1 MLYAHY
7 SNKPELLARLL
18 AEVLRGPVPGRP
30 VLEPDLLVVQNA
42 GLGRWLQLQVA
53 QTLGIAANLSVLFP
67 AEFVWQT
74 LQELVPDL
82 PHENPFA
89 PHRLA
94 WWIFSL
100 FDHLAGQTGLE
111 PLTHYLAGSDQFKRW
126 SLAGRLARLLDQYL
140 LFRPDMI
147 RDWENGEDGHWQAHL
162 WRALV
167 QWTGTRH
174 WARLQGELVATVT
187 SDRFQGNNLPARIA
201 VFGIPSLSPSF
212 LAALDAISHHAEVHL
227 FWFNPCAA
235 PWSHITTIS
244 EEKESGPME
253 LHYERGNTLL
263 AKWGKQGRD
272 TLDLILDLQPREAD
286 LFDAPDADTLLS
298 SVQQEIC
305 LLRDRG
311 DEDDVFM
318 PDPADHSIT
327 IHVCHSPM
335 REVEVLHDQLLDRF
349 ARDAHLTPGDVL
361 VLAPDISLYAP
372 CIDAVFGAAAEH
384 CCIPYAVADR
394 NCMEEEPVVASFL
407 ALLDLPDGR
416 LEAETVLGLLE
427 NSHIAS
433 RFSLDETAL
442 EQVRSWLAHTRVR
455 WGRDGAWRKRHG
467 FPDSSEHT
475 WQAALDR
482 LVLGAAMGEEEPVAG
497 LLPYMDIEGETAR
510 MLGRFHTF
518 ATAVFEA
525 AAALGRE
532 QPVDSWRQ
540 LLDHLTD
547 VFFTVDNDSATPLQ
561 AVRQAVTVFEEVA
574 AQAMGEKSVALPVVR
589 HFLTEQ
595 FAAMPAGHSRF
606 LTGAVTCCAMVPMRS
621 IPFKLICMLGMGH
634 NAFPRVSTPESMDL
648 MARSYK
654 KGDRS
659 RRDDDRYLFLETLLL
674 ARHALYISYV
684 GRDIRDDSEI
694 PPSVLVSD
702 LLDYLLQGV
711 PEKGAMDDDGPRE
724 KLLRRLVTLHPL
736 QPFDPVYFQNNGRY
750 PGYSE
755 DLLNACRGLHGIS
768 RAAPGFFS
776 TPLAEPE
783 ESVREIEL
791 DRLVE
796 FYCNPARA
804 LLRRRL
810 GLWLERS
817 ETTIEGREPF
827 VMDWD
832 AAETAR
838 LEWLVRFAPE
848 QDLDGLEKRLRM
860 RNLLP
865 HGLAGRVCLEKEI
878 SGFSVMAKEA
888 RQVMDALIED
898 PWPVD
903 LEIDLPHDRE
913 RVRLVGWITG
923 LRVGRG
929 LVHLRLRR
937 AQARDRI
944 LLVLHHLA
952 LSADTSRP
960 LPPCSELLALDR
972 HDRLRPVHPQQ
983 AREFLSNYINYF
995 FEGQQQPLP
1004 FFPKSA
1010 WAYFD
1015 AGPRS
1020 RPMEVARKKWRSTY
1034 FARHGEDADP
1044 YYRKLFAGQ
1053 DPVDA
1058 RFERLVRELLL
1069 PLKEI
1074 LEER

>member
-7 SNKPELLARLL
+7 GNKPEILARLL

-42 GLGRWLQLQVA
+42 GLGRWLQLRVA
-53 QTLGIAANLSVLFP
+53 QTLGVAANLSVRFP
-67 AEFVWQT
+67 AEFVWQV
-74 LQELVPDL
+74 LEQLVPDL
-82 PHENPFA
+82 PRQNPFA
-89 PHRLA
+89 PHRLT
-94 WWIFSL
+94 WRLFSL
-100 FDHLAGQTGLE
+100 FDHLTGQTGLK

-126 SLAGRLARLLDQYL
+126 SLAGRLAHLFDQYL
-140 LFRPDMI
+140 LFRPEMI
-147 RDWENGEDGHWQAHL
+147 RDWENGSDDHWQAYL

-167 QWTGTRH
+167 QRTGTRH
-174 WARLQGELVATVT
+174 WARLQGELIATVT
-187 SDRFQGNNLPARIA
+187 ADRFQGKSLPARIA
-201 VFGIPSLSPSF
+201 VFGIPSLSPSY
-212 LAALDAISHHAEVHL
+212 LAALDAISRHTEVHL

-244 EEKESGPME
+244 EEKESSPEE

-286 LFDAPDADTLLS
+286 LFDTPAEDTLLS
-298 SVQQEIC
+298 SVQQDIC
-305 LLRDRG
+305 LLRGRG
-311 DEDDVFM
+311 DGDEVFM
-318 PDPADHSIT
+318 PDTEDHSIA

-349 ARDAHLTPGDVL
+349 ARDPHLTPGDVL

-372 CIDAVFGAAAEH
+372 CIDAVFGGGAEQ
-384 CCIPYAVADR
+384 CRIPYSVADR
-394 NCMEEEPVVASFL
+394 NSMAEEPVVASFL

-416 LEAETVLGLLE
+416 LEAEAVLGLLE

-455 WGRDGAWRKRHG
+455 WGRDGAWRKSHG
-467 FPDSSEHT
+467 FSDSSEHT

-482 LVLGAAMGEEEPVAG
+482 LVLGAAMGVEEPVAG
-497 LLPYMDIEGETAR
+497 LLPYMDIEGEPAR

-518 ATAVFEA
+518 AAAVFDA
-525 AAALGRE
+525 AEALGRE
-532 QPVDSWRQ
+532 QPVGSWQQ
-540 LLDHLTD
+540 LLDHLIG
-547 VFFTVDNDSATPLQ
+547 VFFTEDNDSATPIQ
-561 AVRQAVTVFEEVA
+561 AVRHAVTALAEVA
-574 AQAMGEKSVALPVVR
+574 ALAMGEKPVALPVVR

-595 FAAMPAGHSRF
+595 FAAMPSGHSSF
-606 LTGAVTCCAMVPMRS
+606 LTGVVTCCAMVPMRS
-621 IPFKLICMLGMGH
+621 IPFKLICVLGMGD

-648 MARSYK
+648 MAGSYK

-711 PEKGAMDDDGPRE
+711 PEKDALDNDGPRK
-724 KLLRRLVTLHPL
+724 KLLRRLVTIHPL
-736 QPFDPVYFQNNGRY
+736 QPFDPVYFQKNGRY

-755 DLLNACRGLHGIS
+755 DLLAACRALRGIS
-768 RAAPGFFS
+768 GAAPGFFPAS
-776 TPLAEPE
+776 LAAPE

-796 FYCNPARA
+796 FYCNPARF

-810 GLWLERS
+810 GLWLEYFD
-817 ETTIEGREPF
+817 TTIEAREPF

-838 LEWLVRFAPE
+838 LEWFERFAPE

-878 SGFSVMAKEA
+878 SGFSAMAEEV
-888 RQVMDALIED
+888 RQVVDAPLED

-903 LEIDLPHDRE
+903 LEIDLPGD

-923 LRVGRG
+923 LRIGRG

-937 AQARDRI
+937 TQARDRI
-944 LLVLHHLA
+944 LLTLHHLV
-952 LSADTSRP
+952 LSADTGRP

-972 HDRLRPVHPQQ
+972 HDRLRPMPPQK
-983 AREFLSNYINYF
+983 ARELLSGYIKHFIN
-995 FEGQQQPLP
+995 GQQQPLP

-1015 AGPRS
+1015 AEPRS
-1020 RPMEVARKKWRSTY
+1020 QPMEAARKKWRSTDFSPY
-1034 FARHGEDADP
+1034 GEDADP
-1044 YYRKLFAGQ
+1044 YYRKIFADQ
-1053 DPVDA
+1053 DPIDA
-1058 RFERLVRELLL
+1058 RFERLVQELLL
-1069 PLKEI
+1069 PMMEFQ
-1074 LEER
+1074 EER